1 MAGILVW
8 QEILNAI
15 LVACLLFVRKDQ
27 KKAPLKLETLF
38 YKLR

>member
-8 QEILNAI
+8 QEALNVI
-15 LVACLLFVRKDQ
+15 LVAYLLFARKGQ
-27 KKAPLKLETLF
+27 KKAPLKLETLY